1 MLTKI
6 LSHWNLSAADIR
18 QVYST
23 TWDVAGSYIL
33 KRYDNLE
40 TLEQNR
46 IIMTVLRSQNVP
58 AARIVPTVTGDY
70 YVTVIEA
77 DSGSETFYLLTE
89 KLPGTN
95 LTDIRTDGIAYRM
108 GSIIGDLHLAFRQC
122 ENQLQLRDNSLLD
135 ELTGWIHDTLEQ
147 DKWTLVSED
156 DYLYVVDHLRPLY
169 DSLPRQLIHRDVHFG
184 NFLFDRGTFS
194 GYIDFDL
201 SQRNI
206 RIFDLC
212 YFALGQLTE
221 EENNELSPDEWK
233 QLVSETIR
241 GYESRIPLTPEEH
254 QAIPYVM
261 MGIELLFAAWFV
273 GQKDTAGAEN
283 AMRIYQSVYSN
294 ICCSIDHSYCTFN
307 KNGQ

>member
-6 LSHWNLSAADIR
+6 LSHWNLNTADTR

-23 TWDVAGSYIL
+23 TWEVAGNCML

-40 TLEQNR
+40 ALEQNR
-46 IIMTVLRSQNVP
+46 IILMVLRSQNVP

-70 YVTVIEA
+70 YVTATEA
-77 DSGSETFYLLTE
+77 DSDHETFYLLTE

-95 LTDIRTDGIAYRM
+95 LTDVRTNGIAYQM
-108 GSIIGDLHLAFRQC
+108 GTIIGDLHLAFQRC
-122 ENQLQLRDNSLLD
+122 ESQLELRDNSLLG
-135 ELTGWIHDTLEQ
+135 ELTGWIYDTLEQ
-147 DKWTLVSED
+147 DCWTLVSKS
-156 DYLYVVDHLRPLY
+156 DYLHVIDHLTLLY
-169 DSLPRQLIHRDVHFG
+169 DKLPRQLIHRDVHFG
-184 NFLFDRGTFS
+184 NFLFDQGTFS

-233 QLVSETIR
+233 QLVTETIH
-241 GYESRIPLTPEEH
+241 GYESRIPLTTEEH

-261 MGIELLFAAWFV
+261 EGIELLFAAWFV
-273 GQKDTAGAEN
+273 GQKEVAGAKD
-283 AMRIYQSVYSN
+283 AMRIYRFVRNFFTQTASSA
-294 ICCSIDHSYCTFN
+294 
-307 KNGQ
+307 